1 VSGDRP
7 IGYASRSDRPRRS
20 VANRSSNGGV
30 AVSAAVIGTHSRAA
44 GDSCLIRAFWT
55 IGGPA
60 RSGAKTVFG
69 RIATLHWHA
78 MPCASQRGHESRTP
92 PGGAQG
98 PSSPWI
104 QARCP
109 GRPVRSASRS
119 DRLRQSAATRLSV
132 GGVAVTGTLGAR
144 RVKSVRERAVSRH
157 PRRRQGLHASCTGIA
172 RPSSDPKGRKLVLI
186 MARPDLSLSDWPKRP
201 RCSPPP
207 VTTLRTPLKLV
218 FRKWPCR
225 QTPTAT
231 VRGDR
236 SHPRGGSSCRQGGGM
251 RES

>member
-1 VSGDRP
+1 MRCRAP
-7 IGYASRSDRPRRS
+7 LS
-20 VANRSSNGGV
+20 VVMSPVR
-30 AVSAAVIGTHSRAA
+30 
-44 GDSCLIRAFWT
+44 
-55 IGGPA
+55 
-60 RSGAKTVFG
+60 
-69 RIATLHWHA
+69 
-78 MPCASQRGHESRTP
+78 P

-119 DRLRQSAATRLSV
+119 DRSRQSAATRLSV

-157 PRRRQGLHASCTGIA
+157 RRRRQGLHASCTGIA

-236 SHPRGGSSCRQGGGM
+236 SHPRGGSSCRQGGGI